1 MDVTLAWMPEDEL
14 RVHLIALS
22 SLLIDFWKDLAKDFS
37 VILHQSQSSVYKKIL
52 SWLVFELGL

>member
-37 VILHQSQSSVYKKIL
+37 VTLNQSQSSVYKKIL